1 MERLIEI
8 EGVQYTEAQIKRA
21 LAIECD
27 VRSPNF
33 IDMLLGKIELSEFI
47 RSVLLITLNWE
58 LRNFS
63 MRREGGKMARV
74 YGVSCYSHLLLK
86 VS

>member
-21 LAIECD
+21 LAIERD

-47 RSVLLITLNWE
+47 RSVDQGDAGCATLETQGHGSIT
-58 LRNFS
+58 RKTAS
-63 MRREGGKMARV
+63 ATTG
-74 YGVSCYSHLLLK
+74 C
-86 VS
+86 